1 MQQASVPGDT
11 GAGPSGWDASLA
23 AAHAE
28 LLKDKSLQFEMQG
41 APKPPDPPR
50 WLDWLPDF
58 FQAIG
63 PVAKYLFWGVVVLAA
78 VLIAWLILR
87 EVVGLRFDLRRKR
100 AGRARP
106 ADWAPDREKAAIL
119 LADADRLAAEGRYEE
134 AAHLV
139 LLRGVEDI
147 RARRPGVVAPA
158 LTSREIAAS
167 ERLPEPARPAF
178 AEIARIVEQ
187 SLFGGGRV
195 DEPAWRGC
203 RSAYERLVF
212 ADAWR

>member
-1 MQQASVPGDT
+1 MQQAPVPGDT

-28 LLKDKSLQFEMQG
+28 LLKDKSLQFQMQG
-41 APKPPDPPR
+41 APRPPDPPR

-63 PVAKYLFWGVVVLAA
+63 PVAKYLFWGVVILAVL
-78 VLIAWLILR
+78 LIAWLILR
-87 EVVGLRFDLRRKR
+87 EVMGLRLSFRRR
-100 AGRARP
+100 AAARAHP
-106 ADWAPDREKAAIL
+106 ADWAPDREKAAVL
-119 LADADRLAAEGRYEE
+119 LADADRLAAEGRFEE

-167 ERLPEPARPAF
+167 ERLPERARPAF
-178 AEIARIVEQ
+178 AEIARIVER
-187 SLFGGGRV
+187 SLFGGGRL
-195 DEPAWRGC
+195 DEPAWRDC
-203 RSAYERLVF
+203 RAAYERLVF

>member
-1 MQQASVPGDT
+1 MQQAPVPGDT

-28 LLKDKSLQFEMQG
+28 LLKDKSLQFQMQG
-41 APKPPDPPR
+41 APKPPEPPR
-50 WLDWLPDF
+50 WLDWLPEF
-58 FQAIG
+58 LQAIG
-63 PVAKYLFWGVVVLAA
+63 PAAKYLFWGVVILVVL
-78 VLIAWLILR
+78 LIAWLILR
-87 EVVGLRFDLRRKR
+87 EVAGLRFNVGRR
-100 AGRARP
+100 APRARP
-106 ADWAPDREKAAIL
+106 ADWAPDRAKAAVL
-119 LADADRLAAEGRYEE
+119 LADADRLAAEGRFEE

-167 ERLPEPARPAF
+167 ERLPERARPAF
-178 AEIARIVEQ
+178 AEIACIVER
-187 SLFGGGRV
+187 SLFGGGRL
-195 DEPAWRGC
+195 DEPAWRDC
-203 RSAYERLVF
+203 RSAYERLIF

>member
-1 MQQASVPGDT
+1 MQQASAPNEV
-11 GAGPSGWDASLA
+11 GAGTSGWDASLA

-28 LLKDKSLQFEMQG
+28 LLKDKTLQFQMQG
-41 APKPPDPPR
+41 APKPPDPPK
-50 WLDWLPDF
+50 WLNFIPDF
-58 FQAIG
+58 FEAIG
-63 PVAKYLFWGVVVLAA
+63 PVAKYLFWGVVVVTVL
-78 VLIAWLILR
+78 LIAWLILR
-87 EVVGLRFDLRRKR
+87 EVMGLRFSFRRKR
-100 AGRARP
+100 ADRVRP
-106 ADWAPDREKAAIL
+106 ADWAPDREKAAVL

-147 RARRPGVVAPA
+147 RARRPGAVAPA

-167 ERLPEPARPAF
+167 ESLPERARPAF
-178 AEIARIVEQ
+178 AEIARIVER
-187 SLFGGGRV
+187 SLFGGGRL
-195 DEPAWRGC
+195 DEPAWRDC